1 MKSTLKLVL
10 LYFAYQLLASAIM
23 FGISQIH
30 PISMTTQLGWTL
42 LLSGTIMTT
51 HLIVFDHVQLNNLLR
66 PIASNILVYSIVCL
80 FGAILC
86 SNALNEL
93 MTLPNWLEKD
103 FMAMSH
109 NILGIMSIAL
119 MAPWIEELLFR
130 GAILQSLRNSGYTPQ
145 RAIILSALAF
155 GLIHINPAQVVFA
168 FLIGL
173 VLGWITWKTNSLYP
187 AIIGHALNNSLGVA
201 QMAICNTETMLP
213 PHTPHATVILLS
225 IAVIGLAITLFAG
238 HRIQIHTLQ
247 KTEK

>member
-23 FGISQIH
+23 FGISQMH

-42 LLSGTIMTT
+42 LLSGAIMTT
-51 HLIVFDHVQLNNLLR
+51 HLIVFGHVQLNNLLR

-155 GLIHINPAQVVFA
+155 GLIHINPAQIVFA

-173 VLGWITWKTNSLYP
+173 VL
-187 AIIGHALNNSLGVA
+187 
-201 QMAICNTETMLP
+201 
-213 PHTPHATVILLS
+213 
-225 IAVIGLAITLFAG
+225 
-238 HRIQIHTLQ
+238 
-247 KTEK
+247 